1 MVQER
6 ESLLHEVKEEKVNF
20 TIKMPDYEMAYYM
33 PRLEDNVSNT
43 EEVFI
48 PQLLVRN
55 QIADPEN
62 NSQEDTICR
71 VKENYER
78 TSGDIIQELSLERPF
93 NISVRKDLHM
103 SSSEVQRGMKWKQK
117 HRQTNVPNDALPA
130 AEKMLKVVTKDV
142 VESRRSVEMVW
153 ENNGKYDRQYNDKHA
168 YSKIRIPKRKYEGN
182 CDKYLEPACKTV
194 KSSNSAKNGQ
204 THGDSPIL
212 KKIQADCLLAL
223 KQDLHG
229 N

>member
-1 MVQER
+1 M
-6 ESLLHEVKEEKVNF
+6 S
-20 TIKMPDYEMAYYM
+20 
-33 PRLEDNVSNT
+33 
-43 EEVFI
+43 
-48 PQLLVRN
+48 N

-62 NSQEDTICR
+62 NEQEDTNCR
-71 VKENYER
+71 VKENYGR
-78 TSGDIIQELSLERPF
+78 TPGDIIEELSLERPF

-103 SSSEVQRGMKWKQK
+103 STLEVQRGMNWEQK
-117 HRQTNVPNDALPA
+117 HRQINVPKDGLCV
-130 AEKMLKVVTKDV
+130 AENMLKVVTKVV

-153 ENNGKYDRQYNDKHA
+153 ENNGKYDRQYNDKHP
-168 YSKIRIPKRKYEGN
+168 YSKTRIPKRKYEGN

-204 THGDSPIL
+204 NHRDSPIL
-212 KKIQADCLLAL
+212 KKIQTDCLLAL